1 MARRRRFLTRGHAI
15 AWAASLCAG
24 IGFVAALGALPA
36 DLDGVVSLACSLV
49 GIFGVAIGIGIATG
63 WLARLLSMGYWPRSS
78 ASPASSGADLPP
90 DRVFGLCVI
99 LFALPSLLVR

>member
-1 MARRRRFLTRGHAI
+1 MARRRRLLTRGHAI
-15 AWAASLCAG
+15 AWAVSLCAG

-36 DLDGVVSLACSLV
+36 GLDAVVSLVCSLV

-78 ASPASSGADLPP
+78 PSSASSGADLPA

-99 LFALPSLLVR
+99 LFALPSLFVR